1 MHISCSSS
9 SVLFLLLYAHCART
23 AFIPTTISL
32 GNGNLLGLP
41 IFNLSGAPPA
51 TGVTPIPVSSRGIV
65 LAFLAKGQPIPENE
79 VKDTLIEADQAVADL
94 ARNHPTQGILN
105 DRFEY
110 RRPNGN
116 MLISIKTN
124 EGEEIT
130 WMELFRILHALY
142 QYMTA
147 ELGAGEPHYHAL
159 EFEVEAKGLEKP
171 NIGYGLVWY
180 FNPTGSEVQKRVTRP
195 ILDLTFPQPSYEI
208 TRRLPNTTLVLPGAE
223 NDDEPTI
230 FPIAKTSL
238 SLSFHFFGASIPA
251 RSVIATL
258 QGAIAEVR
266 PFLNS
271 RSEDDPIADDAFRW
285 ILPLSPEAGRL
296 VAVTVFTY
304 HGHKI
309 TWRQLFDV
317 LFGLYAFTTT
327 FGTDLKE
334 PHYQILGFRVVDHD
348 SKRLG
353 VGTISYFIR
362 PETDQLAK
370 RVEDIDHGSLLRR
383 PSAPNFSRLDLF
395 VSSSIVYPVAN
406 TEVTLTFTFLGD
418 TEIPPSEID
427 GALIGALERISSAV
441 AGHPE
446 ASIAGSYRD
455 ISASGRVSTNILVYA
470 EKSIKWKELDQL
482 LRGLLR
488 FCRGDRGHNRVL
500 VFEIDIAGAR
510 RGRVGFG
517 TILYVPTELT
527 LLEER
532 ALAARDTRILLPN
545 NAAISKPRLTALA
558 VPRLLLSN
566 NTAISKP
573 RLTALAVPIPYPIPG
588 TPITLTLSAFGEP
601 IPSIYASAALTS
613 ALRKIQ
619 TDLDRHPD
627 SPIPNGRWV
636 RRGVVDKIWID
647 IVAYEGE
654 MHWRELS
661 IVLEAVLR
669 FMTEAGA
676 HRCRDL
682 GFYFDTVEDELT
694 GYGSVVYYPNHDGS
708 VGREH

>member
-1 MHISCSSS
+1 MHISCNPS
-9 SVLFLLLYAHCART
+9 SVLFLLLHAHCART

-32 GNGNLLGLP
+32 SNENLLGLP

-51 TGVTPIPVSSRGIV
+51 TGVPPIPVSSRDIV

-147 ELGAGEPHYHAL
+147 ELGAGEPHYQAL
-159 EFEVEAKGLEKP
+159 EFEVEARGLEKP

-195 ILDLTFPQPSYEI
+195 ILNLTFPQPSYEI

-230 FPIAKTSL
+230 FPIARTSL
-238 SLSFHFFGASIPA
+238 SLSFHFFGVSIPA
-251 RSVIATL
+251 RSVKATL
-258 QGAIAEVR
+258 QGAMAEVR

-285 ILPLSPEAGRL
+285 ILPLSPEAGRP

-304 HGHKI
+304 HSQKI

-334 PHYQILGFRVVDHD
+334 PHYQILGFTVVDHD

-383 PSAPNFSRLDLF
+383 PSAPNFSRLDSF
-395 VSSSIVYPVAN
+395 VSSPIVYPVAD

-427 GALIGALERISSAV
+427 RALIDALERISSAV

-446 ASIAGSYRD
+446 SSILGRYRD
-455 ISASGRVSTNILVYA
+455 ISASGRVSTNILVYG

-482 LRGLLR
+482 LRGILQ
-488 FCRGDRGHNRVL
+488 FCRGDRWHNRVL
-500 VFEIDIAGAR
+500 VFEIDIAGAG

-527 LLEER
+527 ILEER
-532 ALAARDTRILLPN
+532 ALAARDTRILLPT

-588 TPITLTLSAFGEP
+588 TPITLTLSAFGEL
-601 IPSIYASAALTS
+601 IPSIYVSAALTS

-619 TDLDRHPD
+619 TDLNRHPD
-627 SPIPNGRWV
+627 SPIPNGRWM
-636 RRGVVDKIWID
+636 RRGVVDKVWID

-676 HRCRDL
+676 HRCREL

-708 VGREH
+708 VGRQH

>member
-1 MHISCSSS
+1 MHISCNLS

-32 GNGNLLGLP
+32 SNENLLGLP
-41 IFNLSGAPPA
+41 ILNLSGAPPA
-51 TGVTPIPVSSRGIV
+51 TGVPPIPVSSRGIV

-94 ARNHPTQGILN
+94 ARNHPTQAILN

-147 ELGAGEPHYHAL
+147 ELGAGEPHYQAL
-159 EFEVEAKGLEKP
+159 EFEVEARGLEKP
-171 NIGYGLVWY
+171 NIGYGVVWY

-195 ILDLTFPQPSYEI
+195 ILDLTFPLPSYEI

-238 SLSFHFFGASIPA
+238 SLSFHFFGVSIPA
-251 RSVIATL
+251 RSVKATL
-258 QGAIAEVR
+258 QGAMAEVR

-285 ILPLSPEAGRL
+285 ILPLSPEAGRP
-296 VAVTVFTY
+296 VAVTIFTY

-309 TWRQLFDV
+309 TWRQLFNV

-334 PHYQILGFRVVDHD
+334 PYYQILGFDVVDHD

-383 PSAPNFSRLDLF
+383 PSAPNFSRLDSF
-395 VSSSIVYPVAN
+395 VSSPIVYPVAN

-446 ASIAGSYRD
+446 ASILGSYRD
-455 ISASGRVSTNILVYA
+455 ISASGRISTNILVYG

-482 LRGLLR
+482 LRGILR

-527 LLEER
+527 VLEER

-558 VPRLLLSN
+558 VPRRLLSN

-601 IPSIYASAALTS
+601 IPSIYVSAAITS
-613 ALRKIQ
+613 GLRKIQ
-619 TDLDRHPD
+619 TDLNRHPD

-636 RRGVVDKIWID
+636 RRGVVDKVWID

-654 MHWRELS
+654 MHWRDLS
-661 IVLEAVLR
+661 IVLQALLR
-669 FMTEAGA
+669 FMTEAGV

-682 GFYFDTVEDELT
+682 GFYFDTAGDELT
-694 GYGSVVYYPNHDGS
+694 GYGSVVYYPNRDGS